1 MKRVPAGKAFSW
13 FAASFSLMR
22 SQFYRLLLIGLIL
35 QFLTGFSQA
44 GPLGILFVLA
54 IPALTAG
61 VLQAMHVVSGGRVPP
76 VLTLFVAFQSS
87 RKLLRLFM
95 LGFVLLSAG
104 FVAAGGAMSGT
115 LESLDPD
122 ILAAIER
129 GDIRALQSA
138 DPQVIQRLAVSVLL
152 GLTVSGVLAFFT
164 IPLLWFSGL
173 PLGRALVSGLSAI
186 LFNLPAFLLLV
197 LGLVALAMPVGLL
210 LSLLL
215 SMAAGSTVMTLLMLL
230 VIVTYQLVFLGAQYC
245 AFRDIFGIE
254 SGQVPGPAEQDD
266 QLLA

>member
-1 MKRVPAGKAFSW
+1 
-13 FAASFSLMR
+13 
-22 SQFYRLLLIGLIL
+22 
-35 QFLTGFSQA
+35 
-44 GPLGILFVLA
+44 
-54 IPALTAG
+54 
-61 VLQAMHVVSGGRVPP
+61 
-76 VLTLFVAFQSS
+76 
-87 RKLLRLFM
+87 
-95 LGFVLLSAG
+95 
-104 FVAAGGAMSGT
+104 
-115 LESLDPD
+115 
-122 ILAAIER
+122 
-129 GDIRALQSA
+129 
-138 DPQVIQRLAVSVLL
+138 
-152 GLTVSGVLAFFT
+152 
-164 IPLLWFSGL
+164 LLWFSGL

>member
-1 MKRVPAGKAFSW
+1 MKRVSAGHAFAW
-13 FAASFSLMR
+13 IAAGIGLLR
-22 SQFYRLLLIGLIL
+22 SQFLRLLLIGLIL

-44 GPLGILFVLA
+44 GLLGIFFVLA

-61 VLQAMHVVSGGRVPP
+61 VLQALHITAGGGMPAVM
-76 VLTLFVAFQSS
+76 TLFSAFQSS

-95 LGFVLLSAG
+95 LGFVMLSAG
-104 FVAAGGAMSGT
+104 FMAAGAAMSGAI
-115 LESLDPD
+115 ESLDPE
-122 ILAAIER
+122 IMAALER

-138 DPQVIQRLAVSVLL
+138 DPEVIQRLAASVLL
-152 GLTVSGVLAFFT
+152 GLAVSGVLAFFT
-164 IPLLWFSGL
+164 IPLLWFTDL
-173 PLGRALVSGLSAI
+173 PLGRALVSGLGAI
-186 LFNLPAFLLLV
+186 VANLPAFLLLV

-215 SMAAGSTVMTLLMLL
+215 SLAAGSTVMTLLMLL

-245 AFRDIFGIE
+245 AFKGIFGIDP
-254 SGQVPGPAEQDD
+254 GQAPGPPREED